1 MDKSVSERQKIWDDF
16 LRIWPL
22 EKLATM
28 SLQEFTAVNT
38 GESFCNWLE
47 KKTEDIGSIWGG
59 SAFKFGVYERLDK
72 EPKESKSGRMFS
84 EDYGWLEKYGN
95 THEEAYTKVREHIVD
110 IATNAKAGNLEAIDD
125 IDFGSATKWKIAFLY
140 QDQTHP
146 TILPIFKS
154 ELLKLILDNPPASV
168 SECHK
173 AILQTHAHR
182 DILELGSEL
191 FTRIETQLELLA
203 TPEKA
208 KEYLDNSESYSLI
221 KDATKYI
228 AGYATEEGYHLALTM
243 TGNKAVIYIEPCLS
257 ENFIK
262 SESLII
268 EEYEPGRSRNSNISA
283 NAPRLSQGNAML
295 KITVPTM
302 AQLTKICNE
311 YTQQSQGV
319 FSQME
324 NNNSPKEKQQSPSAA
339 APLNQIIYGPPGTG
353 KTYSTTAEAV
363 KLAEPAWYEE
373 TKTNVFDEQ
382 AFRKL
387 VKARYDELINQG
399 RIAFTTFH
407 QSFSYEDFVEGI
419 RALTDEDKETISYE
433 VVDGIFKQL
442 CTSASVDI
450 QNETKQEI
458 ELSGRKIWKM
468 SLGDTRS
475 NEDHIYDECTE
486 NNYVLLGWGQDI
498 NFTDCSNRQEVKE
511 KIEDHLDTELKK
523 NDYAITS
530 VNQFKNEI
538 KIGDII
544 IVSDGNHKFRAIAE
558 VTGDYEFL
566 ADDNRDEYQQLR
578 KVKWLRHYS
587 PSLPRERLFKKALS
601 QMTLYQLRPST
612 VDLSKLS
619 ALLNQSE
626 SSAGG
631 HLPHVLI
638 IDEINRGNL
647 SRIFGELIT
656 LIEPDKRQGGEDQ
669 RTVILPYSKEPFSV
683 PNNLYILGTMNTA
696 DKSLA
701 QLDLALRRRFE
712 FIELLP
718 QPELL
723 SDVTVFGVKVSD
735 ILNIINQRIE
745 VLLDRDHAIGHS
757 HFWPLKTADSQ
768 LEKEKLIG
776 TIFKKRII
784 PLLQEYFFADW
795 ERISWVLN
803 DVDKALSAQF
813 IHLEN
818 TGLPLNTLFS
828 SSVVEEINDR
838 RYRINEEAFTNPDAY
853 IGILPSQALSDD

>member
-1 MDKSVSERQKIWDDF
+1 MDSLEVHEALNDFGYRLPESKKKEPAYAFEHKIADGVFLYVKKKEDGIFDENYLLIHPSHMNNKEDVESIEGVKVSWIPRKNTSYREFPKFEGDKSPYGYEVTVKDLNALTALIDAISPSHPNQK
-16 LRIWPL
+16 
-22 EKLATM
+22 
-28 SLQEFTAVNT
+28 S
-38 GESFCNWLE
+38 
-47 KKTEDIGSIWGG
+47 
-59 SAFKFGVYERLDK
+59 
-72 EPKESKSGRMFS
+72 
-84 EDYGWLEKYGN
+84 
-95 THEEAYTKVREHIVD
+95 TK
-110 IATNAKAGNLEAIDD
+110 
-125 IDFGSATKWKIAFLY
+125 
-140 QDQTHP
+140 
-146 TILPIFKS
+146 
-154 ELLKLILDNPPASV
+154 
-168 SECHK
+168 
-173 AILQTHAHR
+173 
-182 DILELGSEL
+182 
-191 FTRIETQLELLA
+191 
-203 TPEKA
+203 KA
-208 KEYLDNSESYSLI
+208 KPEHKMDS
-221 KDATKYI
+221 
-228 AGYATEEGYHLALTM
+228 
-243 TGNKAVIYIEPCLS
+243 
-257 ENFIK
+257 NF
-262 SESLII
+262 
-268 EEYEPGRSRNSNISA
+268 
-283 NAPRLSQGNAML
+283 
-295 KITVPTM
+295 
-302 AQLTKICNE
+302 
-311 YTQQSQGV
+311 
-319 FSQME
+319 
-324 NNNSPKEKQQSPSAA
+324 
-339 APLNQIIYGPPGTG
+339 PLNQIIYGPPGTG
-353 KTYSTTAEAV
+353 KTYSTTSEAV
-363 KLAEPAWYEE
+363 KLAMPTWYEE
-373 TKTNVFDEQ
+373 TKTKVSDERE
-382 AFRKL
+382 FRKL
-387 VKARYDELINQG
+387 VKAKYDELINLG

-419 RALTDEDKETISYE
+419 RALTDEDKGTISYE

-450 QNETKQEI
+450 QNETKQAI
-458 ELSGRKIWKM
+458 NLNGRKIWKM

-475 NEDHIYDECTE
+475 NEDHIYDECSE

-511 KIEDHLDTELKK
+511 KIEDTLDIELKQ
-523 NDYAITS
+523 NDYIITS

-558 VTGDYEFL
+558 VSGDYEFL

-626 SSAGG
+626 TSTGG

-723 SDVTVFGVKVSD
+723 SDVTVFGLKVSD

-784 PLLQEYFFADW
+784 PLLQEYFFSDW

-803 DVDKALSAQF
+803 DIDKPSAAQF

-853 IGILPSQALSDD
+853 IGILPSRALSDD

>member
-1 MDKSVSERQKIWDDF
+1 MNSLEVHEALNNLGYKLPESKKKEPAYAFEHKIADGVFLYVKKKEDGIFDENYLLIHPSHSKNRESLESIEDIKISWIPRKNTSYREFPKFEGDKSPYGYEVTVKD
-16 LRIWPL
+16 LNAL
-22 EKLATM
+22 
-28 SLQEFTAVNT
+28 TALIDAISPSHPNQT
-38 GESFCNWLE
+38 S
-47 KKTEDIGSIWGG
+47 
-59 SAFKFGVYERLDK
+59 
-72 EPKESKSGRMFS
+72 
-84 EDYGWLEKYGN
+84 
-95 THEEAYTKVREHIVD
+95 TK
-110 IATNAKAGNLEAIDD
+110 
-125 IDFGSATKWKIAFLY
+125 
-140 QDQTHP
+140 
-146 TILPIFKS
+146 
-154 ELLKLILDNPPASV
+154 
-168 SECHK
+168 
-173 AILQTHAHR
+173 
-182 DILELGSEL
+182 
-191 FTRIETQLELLA
+191 
-203 TPEKA
+203 KA
-208 KEYLDNSESYSLI
+208 KPEHKMDS
-221 KDATKYI
+221 
-228 AGYATEEGYHLALTM
+228 
-243 TGNKAVIYIEPCLS
+243 
-257 ENFIK
+257 NF
-262 SESLII
+262 
-268 EEYEPGRSRNSNISA
+268 
-283 NAPRLSQGNAML
+283 
-295 KITVPTM
+295 
-302 AQLTKICNE
+302 
-311 YTQQSQGV
+311 
-319 FSQME
+319 
-324 NNNSPKEKQQSPSAA
+324 
-339 APLNQIIYGPPGTG
+339 PLNQIIYGPPGTG

-373 TKTNVFDEQ
+373 TKTNASDEQ
-382 AFRKL
+382 EFRKL
-387 VKARYDELINQG
+387 VKARYDTLVNQG

-419 RALTDEDKETISYE
+419 RALTDEDKGTISYE

-442 CTSASVDI
+442 CTSASVDV
-450 QNETKQEI
+450 QNDTNQSVN
-458 ELSGRKIWKM
+458 LNGRKVWKM
-468 SLGDTRS
+468 SLGDTMG
-475 NEDHIYDECTE
+475 NEEHIYDECSE
-486 NNYVLLGWGQDI
+486 NDYVLLGWGQDI
-498 NFTDCSNRQEVKE
+498 DFTGCSNRQEVKE
-511 KIEDHLDTELKK
+511 KLEEHLDTEVERNNYEL
-523 NDYAITS
+523 TS
-530 VNQFKNEI
+530 VNQFKNDI

-566 ADDNRDEYQQLR
+566 ATDNRVGYQQLR
-578 KVKWLRHYS
+578 RVKWLRHYS

-612 VDLSKLS
+612 IDLSKLS

-626 SSAGG
+626 TSADG

-656 LIEPDKRQGGEDQ
+656 LIESDKRQGGEDQ

-723 SDVTVFGVKVSD
+723 SDVTVFGLKVSD

-803 DVDKALSAQF
+803 DVDKARAARF

-853 IGILPSQALSDD
+853 IGILPSRALSND

>member
-1 MDKSVSERQKIWDDF
+1 MTVKDLNALTALIDAISPSHPNQKS
-16 LRIWPL
+16 
-22 EKLATM
+22 
-28 SLQEFTAVNT
+28 
-38 GESFCNWLE
+38 
-47 KKTEDIGSIWGG
+47 
-59 SAFKFGVYERLDK
+59 
-72 EPKESKSGRMFS
+72 
-84 EDYGWLEKYGN
+84 
-95 THEEAYTKVREHIVD
+95 TK
-110 IATNAKAGNLEAIDD
+110 
-125 IDFGSATKWKIAFLY
+125 
-140 QDQTHP
+140 
-146 TILPIFKS
+146 
-154 ELLKLILDNPPASV
+154 
-168 SECHK
+168 
-173 AILQTHAHR
+173 
-182 DILELGSEL
+182 
-191 FTRIETQLELLA
+191 
-203 TPEKA
+203 KA
-208 KEYLDNSESYSLI
+208 KPEHKMDS
-221 KDATKYI
+221 
-228 AGYATEEGYHLALTM
+228 
-243 TGNKAVIYIEPCLS
+243 
-257 ENFIK
+257 NF
-262 SESLII
+262 
-268 EEYEPGRSRNSNISA
+268 
-283 NAPRLSQGNAML
+283 
-295 KITVPTM
+295 
-302 AQLTKICNE
+302 
-311 YTQQSQGV
+311 
-319 FSQME
+319 
-324 NNNSPKEKQQSPSAA
+324 
-339 APLNQIIYGPPGTG
+339 PLNQIIYGPPGTG
-353 KTYSTTAEAV
+353 KTYSTTSEAV
-363 KLAEPAWYEE
+363 KLAMPTWYEE
-373 TKTNVFDEQ
+373 MKTKVSDERE
-382 AFRKL
+382 FRKL
-387 VKARYDELINQG
+387 VKAKYDELINLG

-419 RALTDEDKETISYE
+419 RALTDEDKGTISYE

-450 QNETKQEI
+450 QNETKQDI
-458 ELSGRKIWKM
+458 KLNGRKIWKM

-475 NEDHIYDECTE
+475 NEDHIYDECSE

-511 KIEDHLDTELKK
+511 KIEDTLDIELKQ
-523 NDYAITS
+523 NDYIITS

-626 SSAGG
+626 SSTGG

-723 SDVTVFGVKVSD
+723 SGVTVFGVKVSD

-803 DVDKALSAQF
+803 DVDKARSAQF